1 MKINI
6 FLDDIR
12 IPLSDD
18 WLIVKN
24 YNKFV
29 EIFNTP
35 GFTLDDVGMISLDHD
50 LGETVNEKTGY
61 DVAKWLV
68 QLSLISQKNL
78 PFIQVHSA
86 NPVGANNIIKYI
98 NGYLRSQDM
107 EETCVKTFV
116 PLKRG
121 IKLEET

>member
-1 MKINI
+1 VKINI

-24 YNKFV
+24 YNQFI

-35 GFTLDDVGMISLDHD
+35 GFTLDDVGIISLDHD
-50 LGETVNEKTGY
+50 LGETINEKTGY

-68 QLSLISQKNL
+68 ELSIYSNKDL
-78 PFIQVHSA
+78 PFIQCHSA
-86 NPVGANNIIKYI
+86 NPIGAENIINYI
-98 NGYLRSQDM
+98 NNYLRVQGKN
-107 EETCVKTFV
+107 ETCKKALVD
-116 PLKRG
+116 LKRG
-121 IKLEET
+121 LKILN